1 MGITYNGKNHIEY
14 IKKCQHHDPIGNKCD
29 NPGIR
34 TDVIVQAIFNE
45 LEKYEN
51 EIMNSSTDV
60 SENETELIKSAL
72 TQKQKDLQKNEK
84 ALDNLI
90 EMREDG
96 EITKDKYLQRKKI
109 REESMNK
116 IKKEIEELQ
125 ERLLKREQATNQKRL
140 YNIQEF
146 RRLWKTADSPQLKN
160 QFLKTIIDRI
170 DYIRTGDN
178 IQVHVNFL

>member
-29 NPGIR
+29 NPGIH

-45 LEKYEN
+45 LEKYED

-96 EITKDKYLQRKKI
+96 EIRKGSITFK
-109 REESMNK
+109 SS
-116 IKKEIEELQ
+116 
-125 ERLLKREQATNQKRL
+125 
-140 YNIQEF
+140 
-146 RRLWKTADSPQLKN
+146 ADYG
-160 QFLKTIIDRI
+160 R
-170 DYIRTGDN
+170 
-178 IQVHVNFL
+178 